1 MGGEYLHAEELK
13 KMITHDLEFA
23 FMATCHDPI
32 AAKVFLTAGAKQVIS
47 VHQSDSLMKKAETL
61 FTATFYSNLW
71 KENSVVTDCFKTA
84 KMAVEVNFGPE

>member
-47 VHQSDSLMKKAETL
+47 VHQS
-61 FTATFYSNLW
+61 
-71 KENSVVTDCFKTA
+71 
-84 KMAVEVNFGPE
+84 P